1 VGSPTVVD
9 APSRPVA
16 PPEGRLARRDVA
28 GLRWIAEQ
36 YAVRTDVLGHLLSGV
51 APWSSP
57 RTARVVARWRH
68 AGLVERRR
76 FLVDDAPV
84 VWPTAIG
91 LRRIAVPYH
100 PHPPAVGLLA
110 HLHAVSLVR
119 LGVERSGARRWIS
132 ERALQRRHPTR
143 DAHLPDGLFRAP
155 GGVDVAVEVELT
167 RKPGPRLRRIV
178 DELTTEHDAV
188 LYVVDSAPVRIGVE
202 RAVAALGE
210 QRRVTVVDLA
220 RFALPASR

>member
-1 VGSPTVVD
+1 MGSPAVLD
-9 APSRPVA
+9 RPSRPD
-16 PPEGRLARRDVA
+16 PSPDGGLTRRDVA

-36 YAVRTDVLGHLLSGV
+36 YAVRTDVLSHLLSG
-51 APWSSP
+51 AAAWSSP
-57 RTARVVARWRH
+57 RTAGVVTRWRH

-76 FLVDDAPV
+76 FLVGDPPL

-91 LRRIAVPYH
+91 LRRIAAPYL

-119 LGVERSGARRWIS
+119 LGVERNGGRRWVS
-132 ERALQRRHPTR
+132 ERALLRRRRTR
-143 DAHLPDGLFRAP
+143 DAHLPDGMFRAP

-167 RKPGPRLRRIV
+167 RKPGPRLRSIV
-178 DELTTEHDAV
+178 DELTTEHEAV
-188 LYVVDSAPVRIGVE
+188 LYVVECAPVRLGVE

-210 QRRVTVVDLA
+210 QRRVTIVDLA

>member
-1 VGSPTVVD
+1 VGRPAVLA
-9 APSRPVA
+9 APSRPDA
-16 PPEGRLARRDVA
+16 RTDGRLARRDIA

-36 YAVRTDVLGHLLSGV
+36 YAVRTDVLGHLLSGA
-51 APWSSP
+51 APASLT
-57 RTARVVARWRH
+57 RTERVVARWRA

-84 VWPTAIG
+84 VWPTTIG
-91 LRRIAVPYH
+91 LRRIAAPYQR
-100 PHPPAVGLLA
+100 HPPAVGLLA

-119 LGVERSGARRWIS
+119 LGVERRGARRWIS
-132 ERALQRRHPTR
+132 ERALQRRRPTR
-143 DAHLPDGLFRAP
+143 DAHLPDGLFRTS
-155 GGVDVAVEVELT
+155 GGIDVAVEVELT

-178 DELTTEHDAV
+178 DELTTEHEAV
-188 LYVVDSAPVRIGVE
+188 LYVVDRAPVRIGVE

-210 QRRVTVVDLA
+210 QRRVTVVDLT